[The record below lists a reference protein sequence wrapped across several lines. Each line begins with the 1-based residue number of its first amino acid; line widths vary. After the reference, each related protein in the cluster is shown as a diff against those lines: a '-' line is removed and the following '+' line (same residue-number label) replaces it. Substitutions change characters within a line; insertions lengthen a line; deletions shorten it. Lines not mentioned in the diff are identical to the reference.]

1 MQNNLGSDCLGV
13 RLKEL
18 RKHNQLGSLP
28 EACKLFSVSPNTLG
42 SYERGLT
49 LPDVEFLAEFAART
63 GGDFNELL
71 RLRLASSPNEAARAL
86 AGTAQVEVEKPTR
99 PAQLRQPQEAPS
111 PESFPVPI
119 ARHIVKKSDGTEVDV
134 PSEVVQLSLSRA
146 WLAARGLRSLDL
158 VYIRMPDDSM
168 TPTVRSGAVV
178 VVDASTDALRGDG
191 LYALHLGGEMVL
203 KRLQMRFDGG
213 LWIRSDNP
221 SYREQELTKDE
232 AAKLYIIGKAIWA
245 GGEL

>member
-1 MQNNLGSDCLGV
+1 MVLR
-13 RLKEL
+13 RLLKGL
-18 RKHNQLGSLP
+18 REEK
-28 EACKLFSVSPNTLG
+28 LG
-42 SYERGLT
+42 SYEKSGRDMGFNKATIASYENGQT
-49 LPDVEFLAEFAART
+49 LPDIDYLFAFADRT
-63 GGDFNELL
+63 GADINELI
-71 RLRLASSPNEAARAL
+71 RLRLACSKYDSVRAMIGAISVDKPVCSAPTQSP
-86 AGTAQVEVEKPTR
+86 
-99 PAQLRQPQEAPS
+99 QPEAPS

>member
-1 MQNNLGSDCLGV
+1 MQTDLASRIEKIWSMSDIALKQGSVDYGLDGHCKTV
-13 RLKEL
+13 RL
-18 RKHNQLGSLP
+18 S
-28 EACKLFSVSPNTLG
+28 
-42 SYERGLT
+42 GLS
-49 LPDVEFLAEFAART
+49 FHYMN
-63 GGDFNELL
+63 NELI
-71 RLRLASSPNEAARAL
+71 RLRLACSKYDSVRAMIGAISVDKPVCSAPTQSP
-86 AGTAQVEVEKPTR
+86 
-99 PAQLRQPQEAPS
+99 QPEAPS